1 MSCLFTAL
9 TRRCGGGPLP
19 SRPSWTVMDRHEPF
33 PFCGFLQHPSF
44 SVFNTFETTWHYP
57 TPGKRGS
64 RSKLFRAHSVL
75 ACVRR
80 KVIPILSTSL
90 TTLAAKPGKD
100 EKVLGSSSPCPVYF
114 GPTHIVAWS
123 EQHLFALRN
132 HMREGS
138 NNLRSQLRKHHHTS
152 LKITTPSGVPRLLYG
167 LLGIGFLHF
176 TIALS
181 IFIIQE
187 LL

>member
-19 SRPSWTVMDRHEPF
+19 SVGSWTVMDRHGPSWTVMDRHEPF

-90 TTLAAKPGKD
+90 ASLAAKPGKD
-100 EKVLGSSSPCPVYF
+100 EKVLGSSSPCPVYL
-114 GPTHIVAWS
+114 GPTHIVA
-123 EQHLFALRN
+123 
-132 HMREGS
+132 
-138 NNLRSQLRKHHHTS
+138 
-152 LKITTPSGVPRLLYG
+152 
-167 LLGIGFLHF
+167 
-176 TIALS
+176 
-181 IFIIQE
+181 
-187 LL
+187 